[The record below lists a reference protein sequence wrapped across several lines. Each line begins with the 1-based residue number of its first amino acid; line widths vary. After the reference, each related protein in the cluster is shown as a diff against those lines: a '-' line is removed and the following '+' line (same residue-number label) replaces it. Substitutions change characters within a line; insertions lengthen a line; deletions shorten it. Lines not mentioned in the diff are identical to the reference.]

1 MSGWKKLAAASAAG
15 GAGLNVEDVFS
26 TDLWNGN
33 SSTQDITNGI
43 DLSTEGG
50 MLWIKKRNSSTLA
63 DHVVYDSERTYLTY
77 ALHTNKT
84 DAEGVEL
91 GMYAFNTDG
100 YSLSNDSGAGQRVNT
115 SGYTYAG
122 WTWRK
127 APKFFDIQTWTG
139 DGTSGRTISHD
150 LGSTPG
156 MVVVKCTSTAGTYW
170 STWHRSIGEK
180 YILLNTT
187 TGVTNA
193 GFTRTVS
200 STEYELGP
208 NWADENQSGRTYVG
222 YFFAHND
229 GDGEFG
235 PDGDADII
243 KCGSYTGNGLST
255 GPTVDLG
262 FEPQWIL
269 TANITS
275 AQYWTIYDNM
285 RGLPVGGDDVRLHPN
300 RDDSESTAFGALV
313 DLLPNG
319 FRPASSSNQINQN
332 NDTYIYMAI
341 RRGQMAT
348 PESASEVFG
357 LNQYTGNNA
366 AGRLITSSGTGVTDM
381 AFINPSSGV
390 GSRLATRLRGYPY
403 IVRNDYNGEINSNTR
418 FQSFDD
424 NNGFYIGSN
433 SQVNSSSYTYLAAM
447 WTRAHG
453 YFDVVEYKGSGGTAT
468 KDHNL
473 GVVPEMMW
481 LKNRNDT
488 DGWGV
493 YHKDVGATKTL
504 SLDSHN
510 GALTNSLAFNNT
522 APTET
527 QFTVGS
533 TFNFSSSFN
542 FTAMLFASVSGVSK
556 VGSYTGNGTSQTIDC
571 GFSSGASYVLVKRT
585 TTTST
590 GDWLEFNSEYGIVA
604 GNELGWRV
612 NAGGDTGSSVDII
625 DPANSGFVINQESSY
640 NANVN
645 NAEYIF
651 YAIAAI

>member
-1 MSGWKKLAAASAAG
+1 MSNVKKLMMTAAG
-15 GAGLNVEDVFS
+15 GDVLNVEDVFS
-26 TDLWNGN
+26 TYVYPGNGTSQNIVTNIDLANEGGLVWTKMRTNTNEHVLVDTERGVNIVLKTNSGQGNDTAYSMVTAFNSDGHSIGTQDQVN
-33 SSTQDITNGI
+33 SSLD
-43 DLSTEGG
+43 DFVS
-50 MLWIKKRNSSTLA
+50 
-63 DHVVYDSERTYLTY
+63 
-77 ALHTNKT
+77 
-84 DAEGVEL
+84 
-91 GMYAFNTDG
+91 
-100 YSLSNDSGAGQRVNT
+100 
-115 SGYTYAG
+115 
-122 WTWRK
+122 WTFRK
-127 APKFFDIQTWTG
+127 APKFFDIVTYTG
-139 DGTSGRTISHD
+139 NGVAGRTVSHN

-156 MVVVKCTSTAGTYW
+156 AIFVKRTDSTANWASYHRKADATAPEDKYVFLNFTNAVFDSSAYWNDTAPTSTDFTVGDNITVNTSGYTY
-170 STWHRSIGEK
+170 IA
-180 YILLNTT
+180 YL
-187 TGVTNA
+187 
-193 GFTRTVS
+193 
-200 STEYELGP
+200 
-208 NWADENQSGRTYVG
+208 
-222 YFFAHND
+222 FAHND

-235 PDGDADII
+235 PNGNQDII
-243 KCGSYTGNGLST
+243 KCGSYTGT
-255 GPTVDLG
+255 GASGNEIDLG
-262 FEPQWIL
+262 FEAQWVL
-269 TANITS
+269 VKSTSSANWVLHDT
-275 AQYWTIYDNM
+275 M
-285 RGLPVGGDDVRLHPN
+285 RGMSRGGDRTLYPN
-300 RDDSESTAFGALV
+300 TSDQEYLFTGKEII
-313 DLLPNG
+313 PNASG
-319 FRPASSSNQINQN
+319 FTVNGN
-332 NDTYIYMAI
+332 NTDTNTTNLTYMYIAI

-357 LNQYTGNNA
+357 LNQYSGNGQV
-366 AGRLITSSGTGVTDM
+366 GRLITSSGDGVVDM
-381 AFINPSSGV
+381 AFINHGGGL

-403 IVRNDYNGEINSNTR
+403 IIRNDFGAEINSNTR
-418 FQSFDD
+418 FKSFDD
-424 NNGFYIGSN
+424 NNGFYIGNN
-433 SQVNSSSYTYLAAM
+433 SQVNSPSYTYLAAM

-585 TTTST
+585 TTTTT
-590 GDWLEFNSEYGIVA
+590 GNWVESNSEYGIVA
-604 GNELGWRV
+604 GNEKAWLV
-612 NAGGDTGSSVDII
+612 NTGGDTATHDYI
-625 DPANSGFVINQESSY
+625 DPANSGFIVNQDSST
-640 NANVN
+640 NINVN
-645 NAEYIF
+645 NADYIF